1 MAEAVKL
8 KEGGDRRGGNDG
20 GGNPLT
26 SAFEKM
32 GEYPRQW
39 RSFLHDVRVEMRQVN
54 WPSRADVISTT
65 IVVTVTVAFFGVY
78 FFFTD
83 SIFTKIIGW
92 LMAYAK
98 KF

>member
-1 MAEAVKL
+1 
-8 KEGGDRRGGNDG
+8 
-20 GGNPLT
+20 
-26 SAFEKM
+26 
-32 GEYPRQW
+32 
-39 RSFLHDVRVEMRQVN
+39 
-54 WPSRADVISTT
+54 
-65 IVVTVTVAFFGVY
+65 VAFFGVY